1 MKLPEDELLGD
12 AVIDGKKL
20 EHAINKLGLLE
31 GKTRVIRFEFKQ
43 DEDGERYLFMT
54 SSSQGIVGN
63 VEIPVDEYSTWNT
76 RTKAGIAASSASAF
90 FANLPEN
97 AKISLK
103 LYTDRLEASYSF
115 PNSSSKHDHFV
126 FQIASPSFILEE
138 PKQKN

>member
-1 MKLPEDELLGD
+1 MADT
-12 AVIDGKKL
+12 VIDGKKF
-20 EHAINKLGLLE
+20 EHAIKKLGLFE
-31 GKTRVIRFEFKQ
+31 GKTRIIRFEFKQ
-43 DEDGERYLFMT
+43 DEDGVRYLFMT
-54 SSSQGIVGN
+54 SQSEGIVGN

-76 RTKAGIAASSASAF
+76 RTKAGIAASSVSAF